1 MCSRGPLPLRGP
13 ITLSSTPHCHPERSE
28 GSLKP
33 VKEMATI
40 FTRIAKGEI
49 PSYKVAESEEF
60 YAFLDIA
67 PMAKGH
73 TLVIPKNV
81 EDDYIF
87 NLDDETYMG
96 LCAFAKKVAQA
107 IKAAVPC
114 KRVGVAVLGME
125 VPHTHIHLVP
135 LQSEGDMDFRKKKLE
150 LSSEEFAEI
159 ASSIYNEYVKIQ

>member
-1 MCSRGPLPLRGP
+1 
-13 ITLSSTPHCHPERSE
+13 
-28 GSLKP
+28 
-33 VKEMATI
+33 MATI
-40 FTRIAKGEI
+40 FTKIAKGEI
-49 PSYKVAESEEF
+49 PSYKVAENDEF

-87 NLDDETYMG
+87 NLDNETYMG

-107 IKAAVPC
+107 LKAAVPC
-114 KRVGVAVLGME
+114 QRVGVAVLGME

-135 LQSEGDMDFRKKKLE
+135 LQTEGDMDFRKKKLE
-150 LSSEEFAEI
+150 LSSEAFSEI
-159 ASSIYNEYVKIQ
+159 AAAIYNEYVKIQ